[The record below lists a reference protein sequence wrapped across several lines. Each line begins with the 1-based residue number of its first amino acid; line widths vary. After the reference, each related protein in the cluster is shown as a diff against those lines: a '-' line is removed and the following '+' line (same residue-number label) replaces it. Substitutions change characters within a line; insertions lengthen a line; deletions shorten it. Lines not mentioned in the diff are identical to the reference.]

1 MYVNFKGKIADL
13 YSNSKQIIRRF
24 RTASEIVNAQ
34 VQDAGKDTFVAITTK
49 DGKTLLYKSNG
60 QLVRR

>member
-1 MYVNFKGKIADL
+1 MYVSFKGKTADL
-13 YSNSKQIIRRF
+13 YNNSKQIIRRF
-24 RTASEIVNAQ
+24 RAATEIVNAQ
-34 VQDAGKDTFVAITTK
+34 VQTSGKDTFVAITMK

>member
-1 MYVNFKGKIADL
+1 MYVSFKGKTADL

-24 RTASEIVNAQ
+24 RVASEIVNAQ
-34 VQDAGKDTFVAITTK
+34 VQDAGKDAFVAITTK
-49 DGKTLLYKSNG
+49 DGKTFLYKSNG